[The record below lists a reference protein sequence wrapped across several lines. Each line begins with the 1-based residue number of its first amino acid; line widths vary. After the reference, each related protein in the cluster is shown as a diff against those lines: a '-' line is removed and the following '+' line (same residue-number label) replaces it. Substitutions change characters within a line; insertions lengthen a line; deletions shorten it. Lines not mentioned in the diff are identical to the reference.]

1 MIFPK
6 GIVGV
11 FIAKMKEWEAS
22 FGVPWYTSASR
33 PFKGMTSIGVPW
45 YTNASSILTRFVS
58 TSSAFFF
65 VCVSFFD
72 FWTDFRAAVWRHF
85 QALFS
90 SNFICM
96 ESYRCLVSNG
106 SSLVWFGATVV
117 EILSSEQRWPKVE
130 KFLMSSLEKFISSSL
145 KLISLNPFGE
155 N

>member
-1 MIFPK
+1 MTFLLFFSHKSYTSFLPHFFIYFFINFYVKLYMIFPK
-6 GIVGV
+6 GTVGV

-72 FWTDFRAAVWRHF
+72 FWTDFHAAIWRHF
-85 QALFS
+85 PS
-90 SNFICM
+90 SVF
-96 ESYRCLVSNG
+96 
-106 SSLVWFGATVV
+106 F
-117 EILSSEQRWPKVE
+117 
-130 KFLMSSLEKFISSSL
+130 KFYMH
-145 KLISLNPFGE
+145 GE
-155 N
+155 L